1 MKIFNSFRIV
11 AIKISFFVM
20 ILFGF
25 ALSPILHAGELDE
38 AFKLLK
44 EEKYIEAFPLF
55 LKLANDGNPKAQ
67 GTVARMYGNGWGVE
81 KNEHKSFFWA
91 SRGVLQDDAISQGVV
106 GYIHANGIAGFS
118 KNISEAVKW
127 YTRSAQ
133 QNHLPAMRRL
143 SEIYWELKD
152 VDRSVFW
159 LEKLFEAGDYSAA
172 SFLAS
177 VYGEDKPEKALEW
190 LMRGVAKGDLLCMH
204 QLGSAYISG
213 EFGIAVDKLEGLR
226 LLELSASSGSM
237 TSLLKVATVYLNDE
251 KVKDEKKAILWLE
264 HGVKLGNVEAIN
276 FLATYY
282 FFGPNH
288 NQKSNHE
295 KGYELLNRMR
305 SIDGALHLVYT
316 LESYLYSE
324 GVDRPR
330 NQQKSALLS
339 LKSMRLQKEDL
350 KNATLDAAILSGS
363 NFKADFKGFNMPPKL
378 ALAWRRFELGSDL
391 NGKKVEEIE
400 SFLAT
405 TKDISNVERREIERY
420 IGFSKKMKFT
430 EVKESEN
437 LGFQELIDQSLEYI
451 ENRRD
456 VIGPIEPWDLIDE
469 GWLQFLGYRGQVN
482 EPLAQY
488 LTEEGLRLAIR
499 LGDKYASDIA
509 RNNLGAILT
518 GAANKFVRNSR
529 LGKVHIQ
536 DGKDSRF
543 GPGNVLWYV
552 YLEEMKVSDEEKK
565 FLNDR
570 FLEIEKVP
578 HPTSQL
584 LPLPHNLKGKSLEAA
599 KFIEKH
605 YKPGDKELASGIAAA
620 YEDLENEEPD
630 FFTANKWYE
639 KAGHLERQK
648 RAELILSGKYVKDMP
663 NFTGTL
669 NSLFEVDLVQS
680 RGALLTNLKSA
691 ITPVSKKPINLDKS
705 KKKLNLYALVIGN
718 ANYKDKPLK
727 NSVNDSKAIAN
738 KLRKYGFNVIEVEN
752 VNRKKFREAV
762 IAFTETAKNSDVTVL
777 YYSGHGVQLGGIN
790 YLLPV
795 DIDFS
800 LTEEIVT
807 YEGISLNDVHRRNL
821 PGSTR
826 LIFMDACR
834 TNPFRTISRGNSTV
848 GLAPMNVGTG
858 TLISF
863 ATRDGTVALDGVGGS
878 IHSPY
883 TESLLKHLDSEE
895 DIDLMLRLVRDDVVK
910 ATQNKQEPWKYGSL
924 SGGKVVISRLSK

>member
-1 MKIFNSFRIV
+1 MKIFNNFRL
-11 AIKISFFVM
+11 ATIKISFIVAM
-20 ILFGF
+20 LFGF
-25 ALSPILHAGELDE
+25 TLSPILQASELDE
-38 AFKLLK
+38 AFKMLK

-55 LKLANDGNPKAQ
+55 LKLANEGNPKAQ

-81 KNEHKSFFWA
+81 KDEYKTFFWA
-91 SRGVLQDDAISQGVV
+91 SKGVLQDDAISQGVI

-118 KNISEAVKW
+118 KDISEAIKW
-127 YTRSAQ
+127 YTKSAQ

-143 SEIYWELKD
+143 SQIYWQVKD

-159 LEKLFEAGDYSAA
+159 QEKMFEAGDYSAA

-177 VYGEDKPEKALEW
+177 ISIEENPEKAIEW
-190 LMRGVAKGDLLCMH
+190 LKKGVAKGDLLCMH

-213 EFGIAVDKLEGLR
+213 DLGIGIDKLEGLR
-226 LLELSASSGSM
+226 LLELSAKGGSM
-237 TSLLKVATVYLNDE
+237 TSLLKVATIYLNDE
-251 KVKDEKKAILWLE
+251 KVRDEKKAISWLN
-264 HGVKLGNVEAIN
+264 HGVKLGDIESIN
-276 FLATYY
+276 FLATHYL
-282 FFGPNH
+282 FGPNH
-288 NQKSNHE
+288 DQKVNHE
-295 KGYELLNRMR
+295 KGYDLLNKMR

-324 GVDRPR
+324 GVDRPK
-330 NQQKSALLS
+330 NQQKAALLA
-339 LKSMRLQKEDL
+339 LKSMKLQKEVSNNEPL
-350 KNATLDAAILSGS
+350 NAAILSGT
-363 NFKADFKGFNMPPKL
+363 NLKTDFKGFNMPPKL
-378 ALAWRRFELGSDL
+378 ALAWRRFELGSEL
-391 NGKKVEEIE
+391 NGKTIKEIE
-400 SFLAT
+400 SYLA
-405 TKDISNVERREIERY
+405 TKDISNIERREIQRY
-420 IGFSKKMKFT
+420 IGFSKQMKFT
-430 EVKESEN
+430 EVKESES
-437 LGFQELIDQSLEYI
+437 LEFQELINQSLEYI
-451 ENRRD
+451 ETRRD
-456 VIGPIEPWDLIDE
+456 IIGPIEPRDLIDE

-552 YLEEMKVSDEEKK
+552 YLGEMEVSNDENKI
-565 FLNDR
+565 LNDR

-578 HPTSQL
+578 HPASKL
-584 LPLPHNLKGKSLEAA
+584 PPLPHNLKGKSLEAA

-605 YKPGDKELASGIAAA
+605 YKLGDRELASGIAAA

-630 FFTANKWYE
+630 FLTANNWYK
-639 KAGHLERQK
+639 KAGYLERQK

-669 NSLFEVDLVQS
+669 NSLFEVDLVQA

-691 ITPVSKKPINLDKS
+691 ISPVNKKPMNLDKS

-727 NSVNDSKAIAN
+727 NSINDSKAISS
-738 KLRKYGFNVIEVEN
+738 KLRKYGFNVTEVEN
-752 VNRKKFREAV
+752 VNRKNFREAL
-762 IAFTETAKNSDVTVL
+762 IAFTEIAKNSDVTVL

-795 DIDFS
+795 DIEFS

-807 YEGISLNDVHRRNL
+807 YEGISLNDVQRRNL

-834 TNPFRTISRGNSTV
+834 SNPFKTNSRGNATA

-863 ATRDGTVALDGVGGS
+863 ATRDGNVALDGIGRS

-883 TESLLKHLDSEE
+883 TESLLKHLDSDE

-924 SGGKVVISRLSK
+924 SGGKVVISKLSK